1 MEVVE
6 LKINEE
12 FRSKIPP
19 LTEAEFEQLRENI
32 LSDGEVYEP
41 IVTWNGTIVD
51 GHNRWRIIQEHP
63 EIPYKV
69 KEMEFT
75 DKWAAFNWMYR
86 KQLGRRNLA
95 DEQKTYIIG
104 KMYEARK
111 KSVGAPKGNTNAEK
125 QSAQNGQVVSKSD
138 KEGHG
143 VSGEIAMELNIGRNT
158 VRRAEHFAKGIDALR
173 EVSPEAADKIINGKA
188 NVTKSAV
195 AELKAAPKEEVKEF
209 AKAVNEGKPIKAKPP
224 RPMSPQM
231 KDFAQKMI
239 SVVDEMKD
247 LTKER
252 KYTLD
257 DAICDL
263 NSAEDVFL
271 NQVEFVLNEH
281 KDIIAEDE
289 CGATQVIGFIE
300 TVISDLNELKG
311 MYI

>member
-188 NVTKSAV
+188 KV
-195 AELKAAPKEEVKEF
+195 VK
-209 AKAVNEGKPIKAKPP
+209 
-224 RPMSPQM
+224 
-231 KDFAQKMI
+231 
-239 SVVDEMKD
+239 
-247 LTKER
+247 
-252 KYTLD
+252 
-257 DAICDL
+257 
-263 NSAEDVFL
+263 
-271 NQVEFVLNEH
+271 
-281 KDIIAEDE
+281 IAGVGE
-289 CGATQVIGFIE
+289 
-300 TVISDLNELKG
+300 KR
-311 MYI
+311 